1 MGQRSR
7 AVLRATLTTAALLT
21 GWLPASAQDYPTRAV
36 KIVVP
41 FAAGSSTDILAR
53 VLAKD
58 FQQRLGQPFIVE
70 NKAGAD
76 GLIAAQA
83 VVLSEAD
90 GYTLFVTTHTSQA
103 ANVSLF
109 KSLPYDPL
117 KDFTPI
123 SRLTS
128 GQFVL
133 AVNPT
138 LPVKTVAE
146 LISHIK
152 ANPGKYSYA
161 TANSTS
167 TVAMAWLAALKD
179 LDVVRV
185 NYASAPRA
193 MADLIANHVQITF
206 GDQANTVPLVQDG
219 KLTGLAVTGASR
231 SDLVPTLP
239 TMREA
244 GVNDI
249 VLNSWAALYAP
260 AKLPAPIVDKLN
272 KAVLAAYRE
281 TDVITA
287 LKAAGYDLVTST
299 PEELATFN
307 KQQIEVWRS
316 AVMLG
321 KIEQR

>member
-1 MGQRSR
+1 MRLLQ
-7 AVLRATLTTAALLT
+7 AIVIATALLA
-21 GWLPASAQDYPTRAV
+21 GWRPAAAQDYPARTV
-36 KIVVP
+36 KIIVP

-58 FQQRLGQPFIVE
+58 FQQQLGQPFIVE

-76 GLIAAQA
+76 GLIGAQA
-83 VVLSEAD
+83 VATAEAD

-109 KSLPYDPL
+109 KTLPYDPL
-117 KDFTPI
+117 KDFSPI

-128 GQFVL
+128 GQFIL
-133 AVNPT
+133 AVNPE
-138 LPVKTVAE
+138 LKVKSVGD
-146 LISHIK
+146 LIAHIK
-152 ANPGKYSYA
+152 ANPGKFSYA

-167 TVAMAWLAALKD
+167 TVAMAWLAALKE

-193 MADLIANHVQITF
+193 MADLLANHVQITF
-206 GDQANTVPLVQDG
+206 GDQANTAPLVQDG
-219 KLTGLAVTGASR
+219 RLTGLAVTGSSR
-231 SDLVPTLP
+231 SELVPALP

-244 GVNDI
+244 GIHDL
-249 VLNSWAALYAP
+249 VLNSWAALYGP
-260 AKLPAPIVDKLN
+260 AKLPDAIVDKLN

-281 TDVITA
+281 SEVVTA

-299 PEELATFN
+299 PKELAAFN
-307 KQQIEVWRS
+307 AQQIEVWRT
-316 AVMLG
+316 AVALG
-321 KIEQR
+321 KIEPR

>member
-1 MGQRSR
+1 MRLLKAI
-7 AVLRATLTTAALLT
+7 AVAIALLA
-21 GWLPASAQDYPTRAV
+21 GWPGAHAQDYPSRPV
-36 KIVVP
+36 KIIVP

-76 GLIAAQA
+76 GLIGAQA
-83 VVLSEAD
+83 VTSAEAD

-117 KDFTPI
+117 KDFSPI

-128 GQFVL
+128 GQFIL

-138 LPVKTVAE
+138 LPVKNVDE
-146 LISHIK
+146 LIAHIK
-152 ANPGKYSYA
+152 ANPGKFSYA

-193 MADLIANHVQITF
+193 MADLLANHVQLTF
-206 GDQANTVPLVQDG
+206 GDQANTAPLVADG
-219 KLTGLAVTGASR
+219 RLTGLAVTGASR
-231 SDLVPTLP
+231 SELVPTLP
-239 TMREA
+239 TMQEA
-244 GVNDI
+244 GVKEL
-249 VLNSWAALYAP
+249 VLNSWAALYGP
-260 AKLPAPIVDKLN
+260 AKLSPAIVEKLN

-281 TDVITA
+281 SEVVTA

-299 PEELATFN
+299 PEELSAFN
-307 KQQIEVWRS
+307 RQQIEVWRT
-316 AVMLG
+316 AVTLG

>member
-1 MGQRSR
+1 MRLLQAIVVV
-7 AVLRATLTTAALLT
+7 AVLFAGSQQAAAQEY
-21 GWLPASAQDYPTRAV
+21 PARPV

-83 VVLSEAD
+83 VTTAESD

-117 KDFTPI
+117 KDFSPI

-128 GQFVL
+128 GQFIL

-138 LPVKTVAE
+138 LPVRSVDE
-146 LISHIK
+146 LIRHIK
-152 ANPGKYSYA
+152 ANPGKFSYA

-167 TVAMAWLAALKD
+167 TVAMAWLAALKE
-179 LDVVRV
+179 LDVVRI

-193 MADLIANHVQITF
+193 MADLLANHVQITF
-206 GDQANTVPLVQDG
+206 GDQANTAPLVQDG
-219 KLTGLAVTGASR
+219 RLTGLAVTGANR
-231 SDLVPTLP
+231 SELVPALP

-244 GVNDI
+244 GVNDL
-249 VLNSWAALYAP
+249 VLNSWAALYGP
-260 AKLPAPIVDKLN
+260 AKLPSPIVDKLN
-272 KAVLAAYRE
+272 KAVHAAYRE
-281 TDVITA
+281 TEVVNA

-299 PEELATFN
+299 AAELAAFN
-307 KQQIEVWRS
+307 AQQIEVWRT
-316 AVMLG
+316 AVTLG
-321 KIEQR
+321 KIEPR

>member
-1 MGQRSR
+1 MRLLK
-7 AVLRATLTTAALLT
+7 AIALAIALLSVCH
-21 GWLPASAQDYPTRAV
+21 AARAQDYPSRAV
-36 KIVVP
+36 KIIVP

-76 GLIAAQA
+76 GLIGAQA
-83 VVLSEAD
+83 VTGAEAD

-117 KDFTPI
+117 KDFSPI

-128 GQFVL
+128 GQFIL

-138 LPVKTVAE
+138 LSVKSVGE
-146 LISHIK
+146 LITHIK
-152 ANPGKYSYA
+152 ANPGKFSYA

-167 TVAMAWLAALKD
+167 TVAMAWLAALKE

-193 MADLIANHVQITF
+193 MADLLANHVQLTF
-206 GDQANTVPLVQDG
+206 GDQANTAPLVADG
-219 KLTGLAVTGASR
+219 RLTGLAVTGASR
-231 SDLVPTLP
+231 SELVPTLP
-239 TMREA
+239 TMQEA
-244 GVNDI
+244 GVNDL
-249 VLNSWAALYAP
+249 VLNSWAALYGP
-260 AKLPAPIVDKLN
+260 AKLSPAIIEKLN

-281 TDVITA
+281 SEVITA

-299 PEELATFN
+299 PEELAAFN
-307 KQQIEVWRS
+307 RQQIEVWRT
-316 AVMLG
+316 AVTLG
-321 KIEQR
+321 KIEPR

>member
-1 MGQRSR
+1 MRLLQ
-7 AVLRATLTTAALLT
+7 ATIAAAALFVGLQE
-21 GWLPASAQDYPTRAV
+21 SAARDYPSRAV

-83 VVLSEAD
+83 VVTAEPD

-109 KSLPYDPL
+109 KSLPYNPL
-117 KDFTPI
+117 KDFSPI

-128 GQFVL
+128 GQFIL

-138 LPVKTVAE
+138 LPVKSVDE
-146 LISHIK
+146 LIGHIK

-167 TVAMAWLAALKD
+167 TVAMAWLAALKE

-193 MADLIANHVQITF
+193 MADLLANHVQITF
-206 GDQANTVPLVQDG
+206 GDQANTAPLVQDG
-219 KLTGLAVTGASR
+219 RLIGLAVTGVSR
-231 SDLVPTLP
+231 SELVPALP

-244 GVNDI
+244 GVREL
-249 VLNSWAALYAP
+249 VLNSWAALYGP
-260 AKLPAPIVDKLN
+260 ARLPPAIVDKLN
-272 KAVLAAYRE
+272 QAVLAAYRE
-281 TDVITA
+281 SEVVTA
-287 LKAAGYDLVTST
+287 LKAAGYELATSS
-299 PEELATFN
+299 PEELAAFN
-307 KQQIEVWRS
+307 AQQIDVWRT
-316 AVMLG
+316 AVTLG
-321 KIEQR
+321 KIEPR

>member
-1 MGQRSR
+1 MRLLK
-7 AVLRATLTTAALLT
+7 AIALAIALLSVCH
-21 GWLPASAQDYPTRAV
+21 AARAQDYPSRAV
-36 KIVVP
+36 KIIVP

-76 GLIAAQA
+76 GLIGAQA
-83 VVLSEAD
+83 VTGAEAD

-117 KDFTPI
+117 KDFSPI

-128 GQFVL
+128 GQFIL

-138 LPVKTVAE
+138 LSVKSVGE
-146 LISHIK
+146 LIAHIK
-152 ANPGKYSYA
+152 ANPGKFSYA

-167 TVAMAWLAALKD
+167 TVAMAWLAALKE

-193 MADLIANHVQITF
+193 MADLLANHVQLTF
-206 GDQANTVPLVQDG
+206 GDQANTAPLVADG
-219 KLTGLAVTGASR
+219 RLTGLAVTGASR
-231 SDLVPTLP
+231 SELVPTLP
-239 TMREA
+239 TMQEA
-244 GVNDI
+244 GVKDL
-249 VLNSWAALYAP
+249 VLNSWAALYGP
-260 AKLPAPIVDKLN
+260 AKLPAPIIEKLN

-281 TDVITA
+281 NEVVAA
-287 LKAAGYDLVTST
+287 LKAAGYELVTST
-299 PEELATFN
+299 PDELTAFN
-307 KQQIEVWRS
+307 KQQIEVWRT
-316 AVMLG
+316 AVALG
-321 KIEQR
+321 KIEPR

>member
-1 MGQRSR
+1 MRLLQAI
-7 AVLRATLTTAALLT
+7 AVATALLA
-21 GWLPASAQDYPTRAV
+21 GGQQVGAQDYPLRPV
-36 KIVVP
+36 KIIVP

-58 FQQRLGQPFIVE
+58 FHQRLGQPFIIE

-83 VVLSEAD
+83 VTSAEPD

-109 KSLPYDPL
+109 KSLPYDPM
-117 KDFTPI
+117 KDFSPI

-138 LPVKTVAE
+138 LPVKSVDE
-146 LISHIK
+146 LIAHIK
-152 ANPGKYSYA
+152 ANPGKFSYA

-193 MADLIANHVQITF
+193 MADLLANHVQITF
-206 GDQANTVPLVQDG
+206 GDQANTVPLVTDG
-219 KLTGLAVTGASR
+219 RLTGLAVTGASR
-231 SDLVPTLP
+231 SELVPALP
-239 TMREA
+239 TMQEA
-244 GVNDI
+244 GVKEI
-249 VLNSWAALYAP
+249 VLNSWAALYGP
-260 AKLPAPIVDKLN
+260 AKLPPHVVEKLN

-281 TDVITA
+281 SDVVTA

-299 PEELATFN
+299 PQELAAFN
-307 KQQIEVWRS
+307 KQQIEVWRT
-316 AVMLG
+316 AVTLG
-321 KIEQR
+321 RIEPR

>member
-1 MGQRSR
+1 MRLLK
-7 AVLRATLTTAALLT
+7 VVATSIALLA
-21 GWLPASAQDYPTRAV
+21 GWQVAAAQDYPSRPV
-36 KIVVP
+36 KIIVP

-53 VLAKD
+53 VLGKD
-58 FQQRLGQPFIVE
+58 LPSRLGQPFIVE

-83 VVLSEAD
+83 VVAAEAD

-117 KDFTPI
+117 KDFAPI

-128 GQFVL
+128 GQFIL
-133 AVNPT
+133 AVNPAV
-138 LPVKTVAE
+138 PVKTVDE
-146 LISHIK
+146 LVKHIK
-152 ANPGKYSYA
+152 DNPGKFSYA

-193 MADLIANHVQITF
+193 VADLLANHVQITF
-206 GDQANTVPLVQDG
+206 GDQANTAPLVQDG
-219 KLTGLAVTGASR
+219 RLTGLAVTGASR
-231 SDLVPTLP
+231 SELVPALP

-244 GVNDI
+244 GVNEL
-249 VLNSWAALYAP
+249 VLNS
-260 AKLPAPIVDKLN
+260 
-272 KAVLAAYRE
+272 
-281 TDVITA
+281 
-287 LKAAGYDLVTST
+287 
-299 PEELATFN
+299 
-307 KQQIEVWRS
+307 
-316 AVMLG
+316 
-321 KIEQR
+321 

>member
-1 MGQRSR
+1 MRLLQAIVTV
-7 AVLRATLTTAALLT
+7 AVLFAGSQQAA
-21 GWLPASAQDYPTRAV
+21 AQDYPSRPV

-83 VVLSEAD
+83 VVTSEPD

-117 KDFTPI
+117 KDFSPV

-138 LPVKTVAE
+138 LPVKSVEE
-146 LISHIK
+146 LIKHIK

-167 TVAMAWLAALKD
+167 TVAMAWLAALKE
-179 LDVVRV
+179 LYVVRV

-193 MADLIANHVQITF
+193 MADLLANHVQITF
-206 GDQANTVPLVQDG
+206 GDQANTAPLVQDG
-219 KLTGLAVTGASR
+219 RLKGLAVTGATR
-231 SDLVPTLP
+231 SELVPALP

-244 GVNDI
+244 GVNEL
-249 VLNSWAALYAP
+249 VLNSWAALYGP
-260 AKLPAPIVDKLN
+260 AKLPPAIVDKLN
-272 KAVLAAYRE
+272 KAVFAAYRE
-281 TDVITA
+281 TEVITA
-287 LKAAGYDLVTST
+287 LKAAGYDLVASK
-299 PEELATFN
+299 PEELAAFN
-307 KQQIEVWRS
+307 AQQIEVWRT
-316 AVMLG
+316 AVTLG
-321 KIEQR
+321 KIEPR

>member
-1 MGQRSR
+1 MRLLQAIVTV
-7 AVLRATLTTAALLT
+7 AVLFAGSQQAA
-21 GWLPASAQDYPTRAV
+21 AQDYPSRPV

-83 VVLSEAD
+83 VVTSEPD

-117 KDFTPI
+117 KDFSPV

-138 LPVKTVAE
+138 LPVKSVEE
-146 LISHIK
+146 LIKHIK

-167 TVAMAWLAALKD
+167 TVAMAWLAALKE

-193 MADLIANHVQITF
+193 MADLLANHVQITF

-219 KLTGLAVTGASR
+219 KLTGLAVTGANR
-231 SDLVPTLP
+231 SELVPTLP
-239 TMREA
+239 TMRES
-244 GVNDI
+244 GVNEL
-249 VLNSWAALYAP
+249 VLNSWAALYGP
-260 AKLPAPIVDKLN
+260 AKLPPAIVDKLN

-281 TDVITA
+281 TEVVTA
-287 LKAAGYDLVTST
+287 LKAAGYDLVTSK

-307 KQQIEVWRS
+307 AQQIEVWRT
-316 AVMLG
+316 AVTLG
-321 KIEQR
+321 KIEPR

>member
-1 MGQRSR
+1 MRLLKAI
-7 AVLRATLTTAALLT
+7 AVAIALLA
-21 GWLPASAQDYPTRAV
+21 GWHGAHAQDYPSRPV
-36 KIVVP
+36 KIIVP

-76 GLIAAQA
+76 GLIGAQA
-83 VVLSEAD
+83 VTSAEAD

-117 KDFTPI
+117 KDFSPI

-128 GQFVL
+128 GQFIL

-138 LPVKTVAE
+138 LPVKNVDE
-146 LISHIK
+146 LIAHIK
-152 ANPGKYSYA
+152 ANPGKFSYA

-193 MADLIANHVQITF
+193 MADLLANHVQLTF
-206 GDQANTVPLVQDG
+206 GDQANTAPLVADG
-219 KLTGLAVTGASR
+219 RLTGLAVTGASR
-231 SDLVPTLP
+231 SELVPTLP
-239 TMREA
+239 TMQEA
-244 GVNDI
+244 GVKEL
-249 VLNSWAALYAP
+249 VLNSWAALYGP
-260 AKLPAPIVDKLN
+260 AKLSPAIVEKLN

-281 TDVITA
+281 SEVVTA

-299 PEELATFN
+299 PEELSTFN
-307 KQQIEVWRS
+307 RQQIEVWRT
-316 AVMLG
+316 AVTLG
-321 KIEQR
+321 KIEPR